1 MRPSAFFQLSGKKQ
15 MDAFGSLELSDS
27 EFSSIKDLV
36 FSTTGICLGES
47 KRELLKRRFAPRVR
61 ELGLSSF
68 SAYVR
73 FVKKS
78 DCGEVNKFCNAITT
92 NLTSFFR
99 EKHHFEFLAST
110 VVPKIQARGLTN
122 GRRLRVWSAGCS
134 TGQEP
139 YCLAM
144 TLQSAIRDL
153 DKWDARILAT
163 DLDDNCLA
171 KARRGEYPAE
181 EFNKAPKEVV
191 EKYFKPL
198 PYDDSDTFAKPMLQA
213 KPIIRSRI
221 TFNKLNLMNNPW
233 PMKGMFDV
241 IMCRNV
247 FIYFDKPTQRAL
259 VKRFGQLQESGS
271 TLFLGH
277 SEVIQDP
284 HEIGYRLVGKT
295 TYERL

>member
-1 MRPSAFFQLSGKKQ
+1 

-47 KRELLKRRFAPRVR
+47 KRELVKRRFAPRVR
-61 ELGLSSF
+61 ELGLGSF
-68 SAYVR
+68 GAYVR

-78 DCGEVNKFCNAITT
+78 DRDEMNKFCNAITT

-99 EKHHFEFLAST
+99 ENHHFEFLSDT
-110 VVPKIQARGLTN
+110 VLPKIQANSLAN
-122 GRRLRVWSAGCS
+122 GRRLRIWSAGCS

-139 YCLAM
+139 YCLAI
-144 TLQSAIRDL
+144 TLQSVIRDL
-153 DKWDARILAT
+153 SKWDARILAT
-163 DLDDNCLA
+163 DLDENCLE
-171 KARRGEYPAE
+171 KARRGEYPAD
-181 EFNKAPKEVV
+181 EFSKTPKDIV
-191 EKYFKPL
+191 EKYFNKL
-198 PYDDSDTFAKPMLQA
+198 PHDSSDAFAKPMLQA
-213 KPIIRSRI
+213 KPGIRSQI
-221 TFNKLNLMNNPW
+221 VFNKLNLMNNPW
-233 PMKGMFDV
+233 PMKGVFDV

-284 HEIGYRLVGKT
+284 QEIGYRLVGKT
-295 TYERL
+295 TYEKL

>member
-1 MRPSAFFQLSGKKQ
+1 

-47 KRELLKRRFAPRVR
+47 KRELVKRRFAPRVR
-61 ELGLSSF
+61 ELGLGSF
-68 SAYVR
+68 GAYVR

-78 DCGEVNKFCNAITT
+78 DCGEMNKFCNAITT

-99 EKHHFEFLAST
+99 ENHHFEFLAST
-110 VVPKIQARGLTN
+110 VLPKIQARSLSN

-139 YCLAM
+139 YCLAI

-163 DLDDNCLA
+163 DLDENCLA

-181 EFNKAPKEVV
+181 EFSKTPDDIVD
-191 EKYFKPL
+191 KYFKKLPHDSADSFTKPL
-198 PYDDSDTFAKPMLQA
+198 LQA
-213 KPIIRSRI
+213 KPNIRNQI
-221 TFNKLNLMNNPW
+221 VFNKLNLMHKSW
-233 PMKGMFDV
+233 PMKGVFDV

-247 FIYFDKPTQRAL
+247 FIYFDKPTQRDL
-259 VKRFGQLQESGS
+259 VRRFSQLQESGS

>member
-1 MRPSAFFQLSGKKQ
+1 
-15 MDAFGSLELSDS
+15 MDAFGSMELSDS

-36 FSTTGICLGES
+36 FNTTGICLGDS
-47 KRELLKRRFAPRVR
+47 KRELVKRRFAPRVR
-61 ELGLSSF
+61 ELGLGSF
-68 SAYVR
+68 GAYVR
-73 FVKKS
+73 FVKANDS
-78 DCGEVNKFCNAITT
+78 GEINKFCNAITT

-99 EKHHFEFLAST
+99 ENHHFEFLSNT
-110 VVPKIQARGLTN
+110 IIPKLQARAMRGD
-122 GRRLRVWSAGCS
+122 RRLRVWSAGCS

-139 YCLAM
+139 YCLAI
-144 TLQSAIRDL
+144 TLQNGIRDL
-153 DKWDARILAT
+153 DKWDSRILAT

-171 KARRGEYPAE
+171 KARRGEYPLE
-181 EFNKAPKEVV
+181 EFSKTPKEIV
-191 EKYFKPL
+191 EKYFLHL
-198 PYDDSDTFAKPMLQA
+198 PHDSSDVFAKPSVQA
-213 KPIIRSRI
+213 KASIRKQI
-221 TFNKLNLMNNPW
+221 VFNKLNLMHKPW

-259 VKRFGQLQESGS
+259 VERFGKLQESGS

-284 HEIGYRLVGKT
+284 QEIGYRLVGKT